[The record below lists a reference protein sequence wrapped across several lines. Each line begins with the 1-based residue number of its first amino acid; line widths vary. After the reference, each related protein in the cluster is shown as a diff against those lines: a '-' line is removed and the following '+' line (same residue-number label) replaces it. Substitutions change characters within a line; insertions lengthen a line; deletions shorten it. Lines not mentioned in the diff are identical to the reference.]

1 MIYCVEDDAGIR
13 ELVVYTLQNTGMEA
27 RGFADGTAL
36 FSALRGAKPDL
47 ILLDIMLPG
56 EDGISILRRLR
67 SLPDTAALPV
77 ILLTAKNTEYD
88 KVIGLDSGADDY
100 IAKPFGMMELVARV
114 RAVLRRTQDAVS
126 SAEHVLLSDGPIS
139 LDERAHTVC
148 VSGQPVQLTLKE
160 YQLLTLLMKNQGTRP
175 EIRRAAETGVGEDSR
190 LSETLETQTYYYA
203 LRLANGDILRIAAT
217 ADSAFGALA
226 SASPWIVLVV
236 LLALLVAAL
245 LASRLTHVFLA
256 PIVSLDLHDPLK
268 NEAYDELSP
277 LLHRID
283 RQNRRINIQMD
294 ELRRRQA
301 EFDDITARMDEGLVL
316 FSSSGDILF
325 SNNVIHQLF
334 PQDKAAGNYLTL
346 CRDAAYVEAVE
357 QALRGGSAHTR
368 MEKNGRIWS
377 LAASSVAEEGAGHAA
392 VLLIVDVTEREQAEQ
407 QRQEFTANVSH
418 ELKTPLTSIMGYAEI
433 IEAGI
438 AKPTDVVPFAGKI
451 RTEAQRLLSLI
462 EDIIRLSQLDA
473 GGEEI
478 PFEPIELQPLCC
490 TVRSRLQSKAD
501 RLGLKIECTG
511 ENATVSGQRRT
522 LEQMVFN
529 LADNALA
536 YNRPNGSVTIET
548 GTDSDGAPF
557 VRVSDTGIGIA
568 PADQKRVFERFYRV
582 DKSHSKMTGGT
593 GLGLSIVKH
602 GAALHGAALT
612 LDSTLN
618 VGTRITLTF
627 PKNRK

>member
-1 MIYCVEDDAGIR
+1 MRKRVFGSIFLTAIV
-13 ELVVYTLQNTGMEA
+13 TL
-27 RGFADGTAL
+27 
-36 FSALRGAKPDL
+36 
-47 ILLDIMLPG
+47 
-56 EDGISILRRLR
+56 
-67 SLPDTAALPV
+67 
-77 ILLTAKNTEYD
+77 LLTA
-88 KVIGLDSGADDY
+88 GLFLLVVHAGLTRDLRSKLAREGGY
-100 IAKPFGMMELVARV
+100 IAA
-114 RAVLRRTQDAVS
+114 AVS
-126 SAEHVLLSDGPIS
+126 TDRDLEKIKALGTLCADRITLVKKDGTVLYDNGTPAAEMENH
-139 LDERAHTVC
+139 
-148 VSGQPVQLTLKE
+148 
-160 YQLLTLLMKNQGTRP
+160 GTRP

-256 PIVSLDLHDPLK
+256 PIVSLDLHNPLK

-334 PQDKAAGNYLTL
+334 PQNKATGNYLTL

-438 AKPTDVVPFAGKI
+438 AKPADVAPFAGKI

-602 GAALHGAALT
+602 GAALHGAVLT

>member
-1 MIYCVEDDAGIR
+1 MRKRVFGSIFLTAIV
-13 ELVVYTLQNTGMEA
+13 TL
-27 RGFADGTAL
+27 
-36 FSALRGAKPDL
+36 
-47 ILLDIMLPG
+47 
-56 EDGISILRRLR
+56 
-67 SLPDTAALPV
+67 
-77 ILLTAKNTEYD
+77 LLTA
-88 KVIGLDSGADDY
+88 GLFLLVVHAGLTRDLRGRLAREGGY
-100 IAKPFGMMELVARV
+100 IAATVSADRGLEEIKALGTLCVDRITLVKKDGTVLYDNETPVAEMEN
-114 RAVLRRTQDAVS
+114 
-126 SAEHVLLSDGPIS
+126 H
-139 LDERAHTVC
+139 
-148 VSGQPVQLTLKE
+148 
-160 YQLLTLLMKNQGTRP
+160 GTRP

-226 SASPWIVLVV
+226 GASPWIVLVV

-283 RQNRRINIQMD
+283 RQNRRISIQMD

-357 QALRGGSAHTR
+357 QALRGGSTHTR

-377 LAASSVAEEGAGHAA
+377 LAASSVAEDGAGHAA

-501 RLGLKIECTG
+501 RLGLKIECAG

-548 GTDSDGAPF
+548 GTDSDDAPF

-612 LDSTLN
+612 LDSTPN

>member
-1 MIYCVEDDAGIR
+1 MRKRVFGSIFLTAIV
-13 ELVVYTLQNTGMEA
+13 TL
-27 RGFADGTAL
+27 
-36 FSALRGAKPDL
+36 
-47 ILLDIMLPG
+47 
-56 EDGISILRRLR
+56 
-67 SLPDTAALPV
+67 
-77 ILLTAKNTEYD
+77 LLTA
-88 KVIGLDSGADDY
+88 GLFLLVVHAGLTRDLRGRLAREGGY
-100 IAKPFGMMELVARV
+100 IAATVSADRDPEEIKALGTLCADRITLVKKDGTVLYDNETPAAEMENH
-114 RAVLRRTQDAVS
+114 S
-126 SAEHVLLSDGPIS
+126 
-139 LDERAHTVC
+139 
-148 VSGQPVQLTLKE
+148 
-160 YQLLTLLMKNQGTRP
+160 TRP

-283 RQNRRINIQMD
+283 RQNRRISIQMD

-377 LAASSVAEEGAGHAA
+377 LAASSVAEEGTGHAA

-438 AKPTDVVPFAGKI
+438 AKPADVAPFAGKI

>member
-1 MIYCVEDDAGIR
+1 MRKRVFGSIFLTAIV
-13 ELVVYTLQNTGMEA
+13 TL
-27 RGFADGTAL
+27 
-36 FSALRGAKPDL
+36 
-47 ILLDIMLPG
+47 
-56 EDGISILRRLR
+56 
-67 SLPDTAALPV
+67 
-77 ILLTAKNTEYD
+77 LLTA
-88 KVIGLDSGADDY
+88 GLFLLVVHAGLTRDLRGRLAREGGY
-100 IAKPFGMMELVARV
+100 IAATVSTDRDLEEIKALGTLCADRITLVKKDGTVLYDNETPAAEMEN
-114 RAVLRRTQDAVS
+114 
-126 SAEHVLLSDGPIS
+126 H
-139 LDERAHTVC
+139 
-148 VSGQPVQLTLKE
+148 
-160 YQLLTLLMKNQGTRP
+160 GTRP
-175 EIRRAAETGVGEDSR
+175 EIRRAVETGVGEDSR

-226 SASPWIVLVV
+226 GASPWIVLVV

-283 RQNRRINIQMD
+283 RQNRRISIQMD

-325 SNNVIHQLF
+325 ANNVIHQLF

-377 LAASSVAEEGAGHAA
+377 LAASSVAEDGAGHAA
-392 VLLIVDVTEREQAEQ
+392 VLLIVDITEREQAEQ

-501 RLGLKIECTG
+501 RLGLKIECAG

-582 DKSHSKMTGGT
+582 DKSHSKASGGT

-602 GAALHGAALT
+602 AVQYHHGTVELHSEEGK
-612 LDSTLN
+612 
-618 VGTRITLTF
+618 GTTICILL
-627 PKNRK
+627 PKE

>member
-1 MIYCVEDDAGIR
+1 MRKRVFGSIFLTAIVTLMLTAGLFLLAVHAGLTRDLRGRLAREGGYIAATVSADRDLDDIKTLGSLCADRIT
-13 ELVVYTLQNTGMEA
+13 LVKN
-27 RGFADGTAL
+27 DGTVLYDNQTPAAEMENH
-36 FSALRGAKPDL
+36 SA
-47 ILLDIMLPG
+47 
-56 EDGISILRRLR
+56 
-67 SLPDTAALPV
+67 
-77 ILLTAKNTEYD
+77 
-88 KVIGLDSGADDY
+88 
-100 IAKPFGMMELVARV
+100 
-114 RAVLRRTQDAVS
+114 
-126 SAEHVLLSDGPIS
+126 
-139 LDERAHTVC
+139 
-148 VSGQPVQLTLKE
+148 
-160 YQLLTLLMKNQGTRP
+160 RP
-175 EIRRAAETGVGEDSR
+175 EIREAEETGVGEDSR

-203 LRLANGDILRIAAT
+203 LRLANGNVLRIAAT
-217 ADSAFGALA
+217 ADSAFGALS

-245 LASRLTHVFLA
+245 LASRLTHIFLA
-256 PIVSLDLHDPLK
+256 PIASLDLHDPLK

-283 RQNRRINIQMD
+283 RQNRRIHIQMD

-325 SNNVIHQLF
+325 ANNAIHRLF

-357 QALRGGSAHTR
+357 QALHGGSAHTK
-368 MEKNGRIWS
+368 MERNGRIWS
-377 LAASSVAEEGAGHAA
+377 LAASSVAEDGTGHAA

-473 GGEEI
+473 GGEAV
-478 PFEPIELQPLCC
+478 PFEPIELLPLCG

-501 RLGLKIECTG
+501 RLGLKIDCKG

-548 GTDSDGAPF
+548 GTDGDGAPF

-602 GAALHGAALT
+602 GAALHGAKIT
-612 LDSTLN
+612 LDSTPD
-618 VGTRITLTF
+618 VGTKITLTF
-627 PKNRK
+627 PKTKD

>member
-1 MIYCVEDDAGIR
+1 MRKRVFGSIFLTAIV
-13 ELVVYTLQNTGMEA
+13 TL
-27 RGFADGTAL
+27 
-36 FSALRGAKPDL
+36 
-47 ILLDIMLPG
+47 
-56 EDGISILRRLR
+56 
-67 SLPDTAALPV
+67 
-77 ILLTAKNTEYD
+77 LLTA
-88 KVIGLDSGADDY
+88 GLFLLVVHAGLTRDLRSRLAREGGY
-100 IAKPFGMMELVARV
+100 IAA
-114 RAVLRRTQDAVS
+114 AVS
-126 SAEHVLLSDGPIS
+126 TDRDLEKIKALGTLCADRITLVKKDGTVLYDNGTPAAEMENH
-139 LDERAHTVC
+139 
-148 VSGQPVQLTLKE
+148 
-160 YQLLTLLMKNQGTRP
+160 GTRP
-175 EIRRAAETGVGEDSR
+175 EIRRAAETGVGEDIR

-226 SASPWIVLVV
+226 GASPWIVLVV

-283 RQNRRINIQMD
+283 RQNRRISIQMD

-334 PQDKAAGNYLTL
+334 PQDKATGNYLTL

-377 LAASSVAEEGAGHAA
+377 LAASSVAEDGAGHAA

-438 AKPTDVVPFAGKI
+438 AKPADVVPFAGKI

>member
-1 MIYCVEDDAGIR
+1 MRKRVFGSIFLTAIVTLMLTAGLFLLAVHAGLTRDLRGRLAREGGYIAATISADRDLEDIKTLGSLCADRIT
-13 ELVVYTLQNTGMEA
+13 LVKK
-27 RGFADGTAL
+27 DGTVLYDNQTPAVEMENH
-36 FSALRGAKPDL
+36 SA
-47 ILLDIMLPG
+47 
-56 EDGISILRRLR
+56 
-67 SLPDTAALPV
+67 
-77 ILLTAKNTEYD
+77 
-88 KVIGLDSGADDY
+88 
-100 IAKPFGMMELVARV
+100 
-114 RAVLRRTQDAVS
+114 
-126 SAEHVLLSDGPIS
+126 
-139 LDERAHTVC
+139 
-148 VSGQPVQLTLKE
+148 
-160 YQLLTLLMKNQGTRP
+160 RP
-175 EIRRAAETGVGEDSR
+175 EIREAEETGVGEDSR

-203 LRLANGDILRIAAT
+203 LRLANGDVLRIAAT
-217 ADSAFGALA
+217 ADSAFGALS

-245 LASRLTHVFLA
+245 LASRLTHIFLA
-256 PIVSLDLHDPLK
+256 PIASLDLHDPLK

-283 RQNRRINIQMD
+283 RQNRRIHIQMD

-325 SNNVIHQLF
+325 ANNAIHRLF
-334 PQDKAAGNYLTL
+334 PQDKAARNYLTL

-357 QALRGGSAHTR
+357 QALHGGSAHTK
-368 MEKNGRIWS
+368 MERNGRIWS
-377 LAASSVAEEGAGHAA
+377 LAASSVAEDGAGHAA

-473 GGEEI
+473 GGEAV
-478 PFEPIELQPLCC
+478 PFEPIELLPLCG

-501 RLGLKIECTG
+501 RLGMKIDCKG

-548 GTDSDGAPF
+548 GTDGDGAPF

-582 DKSHSKMTGGT
+582 DKSHSKMTDGT

-602 GAALHGAALT
+602 GAALHGAKIT
-612 LDSTLN
+612 LDSTPD
-618 VGTRITLTF
+618 VGTKITLTF
-627 PKNRK
+627 PKSQK

>member
-1 MIYCVEDDAGIR
+1 MRKRVFGSIFLTAIV
-13 ELVVYTLQNTGMEA
+13 TL
-27 RGFADGTAL
+27 
-36 FSALRGAKPDL
+36 
-47 ILLDIMLPG
+47 
-56 EDGISILRRLR
+56 
-67 SLPDTAALPV
+67 
-77 ILLTAKNTEYD
+77 LLTA
-88 KVIGLDSGADDY
+88 GLFLLVVHAGLTRDLRGRLAREGGY
-100 IAKPFGMMELVARV
+100 IAATVFADRDPEEIKALGTLCADRITLVKKDGTVLYDNETPAAEMENH
-114 RAVLRRTQDAVS
+114 S
-126 SAEHVLLSDGPIS
+126 
-139 LDERAHTVC
+139 
-148 VSGQPVQLTLKE
+148 
-160 YQLLTLLMKNQGTRP
+160 TRP

-392 VLLIVDVTEREQAEQ
+392 VLLIVDVTEREQAEL

-438 AKPTDVVPFAGKI
+438 AKPADVVPFAGKI

>member
-1 MIYCVEDDAGIR
+1 MRKRVFGSIFLTAIV
-13 ELVVYTLQNTGMEA
+13 TL
-27 RGFADGTAL
+27 
-36 FSALRGAKPDL
+36 
-47 ILLDIMLPG
+47 
-56 EDGISILRRLR
+56 
-67 SLPDTAALPV
+67 
-77 ILLTAKNTEYD
+77 LLTA
-88 KVIGLDSGADDY
+88 GLFLLVVHAGLTRDLRGRLAREGGY
-100 IAKPFGMMELVARV
+100 IAATVSADRDPEEIKALGTLCADRITLVKKDGTVLYDNETPAAEMENH
-114 RAVLRRTQDAVS
+114 S
-126 SAEHVLLSDGPIS
+126 
-139 LDERAHTVC
+139 
-148 VSGQPVQLTLKE
+148 
-160 YQLLTLLMKNQGTRP
+160 TRP

-283 RQNRRINIQMD
+283 RQNRRISIQMD

-325 SNNVIHQLF
+325 ANNVIHQLF

-433 IEAGI
+433 IETGI